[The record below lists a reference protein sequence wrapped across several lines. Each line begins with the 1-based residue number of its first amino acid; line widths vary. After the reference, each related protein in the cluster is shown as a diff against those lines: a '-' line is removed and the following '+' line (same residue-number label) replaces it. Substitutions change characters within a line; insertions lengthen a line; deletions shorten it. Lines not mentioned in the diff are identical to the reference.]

1 MYIEGAA
8 SSREN
13 FYSLYGGI
21 FFVGIFLGF
30 LFLMATVLIIYYKQ
44 VSEGYEDHDRFVIM
58 QKVGMDKREVRR
70 TINSQVKT
78 VFLLPVLAAGVH
90 MVFAYPMMSKILLLM
105 NLGNQ
110 KIFLIGVLLTFFI
123 FLAFYGLVYFFTART
138 YYRLVRW

>member
-1 MYIEGAA
+1 M
-8 SSREN
+8 
-13 FYSLYGGI
+13 
-21 FFVGIFLGF
+21 GIFLGF

-78 VFLLPVLAAGVH
+78 VFLLPRAGRGVH

>member
-1 MYIEGAA
+1 
-8 SSREN
+8 
-13 FYSLYGGI
+13 
-21 FFVGIFLGF
+21 
-30 LFLMATVLIIYYKQ
+30 
-44 VSEGYEDHDRFVIM
+44 M

-70 TINSQVKT
+70 TINSQVRT

-110 KIFLIGVLLTFFI
+110 KIFLIGVFLTFFI